1 MKVVYGTLSLLSI
14 VGRTAIFLGL
24 VLGLLALSPLIFLVA
39 VIDSLRTKL
48 RNSSP
53 R

>member
-1 MKVVYGTLSLLSI
+1 MKAVCALLLCLSI

-24 VLGLLALSPLIFLVA
+24 VLGLLALSPLILLVA
-39 VIDSLRTKL
+39 FTDSLTIRL
-48 RNSSP
+48 RDSSQ